1 MKNEKGRFG
10 KCSSDVNH
18 NPQRSHFLSS
28 LSKLSQ
34 LLQFEPRQYTHPSI
48 FLMYFFFYL
57 VFNLFFLISFLSY
70 PSLLT
75 LYTPFF
81 SDAIFFFPCPSLQ
94 SPLAFFVSFFP
105 FTFLSNPNCSSL
117 WPCFILSFSSC
128 LSTLSPISLPRTF
141 SNQTAS
147 WVIVQSGFLW
157 IFKLKKKLCS

>member
-18 NPQRSHFLSS
+18 NPQRSHFLSF

-34 LLQFEPRQYTHPSI
+34 LLQLEPRQYTHPSI
-48 FLMYFFFYL
+48 FLMYFFIYP
-57 VFNLFFLISFLSY
+57 VFNLFFSNQFSFLFSFLSY

-81 SDAIFFFPCPSLQ
+81 SAAIFFFSCLI
-94 SPLAFFVSFFP
+94 PLYNLLWHFLFP
-105 FTFLSNPNCSSL
+105 FHFTFLSNPNCFSL
-117 WPCFILSFSSC
+117 WPCFFLSFSSC

-141 SNQTAS
+141 SN
-147 WVIVQSGFLW
+147 
-157 IFKLKKKLCS
+157 

>member
-48 FLMYFFFYL
+48 LLMYFFFYL
-57 VFNLFFLISFLSY
+57 VFNLFFSLQFSFLFSFLSY

-81 SDAIFFFPCPSLQ
+81 SAAIFFLPCLIPLYNLLWHFLFPSFPSPFCLIPTTLVFGPVLFCP
-94 SPLAFFVSFFP
+94 FP
-105 FTFLSNPNCSSL
+105 VAYQPYH
-117 WPCFILSFSSC
+117 
-128 LSTLSPISLPRTF
+128 
-141 SNQTAS
+141 Q
-147 WVIVQSGFLW
+147 
-157 IFKLKKKLCS
+157 